1 MLLVGVMDG
10 GGDAGEEVD
19 ICNICR
25 EATFACEK
33 LKANKQQANIF
44 IHFKTF
50 CALVRCFC

>member
-10 GGDAGEEVD
+10 GGDAGEEGD

-33 LKANKQQANIF
+33 MKANKQQAKIF